1 MKRSNDSAIPN
12 TEKRRLKTE
21 PKLRVQLNEE
31 QKYVSELLH
40 QYDVVFVEGLWGSG
54 KTLAAVASAVKEFR
68 KKNFNEI
75 LITRPFIPD
84 KGLGALPGEI
94 QDKLIFENYPIISNF
109 ETVQGKEIT
118 NKMLK
123 EGLIK
128 IQYNGKVKG
137 MTFCSSICIVDEA
150 QDLTYTEFV
159 ELLTRLGTDS
169 KIIFTLSKEQIHK
182 SINSDS
188 CYYTIK
194 KLKHSNI
201 VGWTEL
207 TANHRNENIN
217 KIIEFLKE

>member
-1 MKRSNDSAIPN
+1 MKTNK
-12 TEKRRLKTE
+12 EKRKLKTE
-21 PKLRVQLNEE
+21 PTLKVELNDE
-31 QKYVSELLH
+31 QKHVSELLH
-40 QYDVVFVEGLWGSG
+40 GFDVVFVEGLWGSG

-94 QDKLIFENYPIISNF
+94 QDKLIFENYPIIANF
-109 ETVQGKEIT
+109 ETVQGKELT
-118 NKMLK
+118 DKMLK

-137 MTFCSSICIVDEA
+137 MTFCSSICIVDEG
-150 QDLTYTEFV
+150 QDLTYLEFL
-159 ELLTRLGTDS
+159 ELLTRLGKDS

-182 SINSDS
+182 SINKDS

-194 KLKHSNI
+194 KLKNSNL

-207 TANHRNENIN
+207 TSNHRNENIT
-217 KIIEFLKE
+217 KIIDFLTE